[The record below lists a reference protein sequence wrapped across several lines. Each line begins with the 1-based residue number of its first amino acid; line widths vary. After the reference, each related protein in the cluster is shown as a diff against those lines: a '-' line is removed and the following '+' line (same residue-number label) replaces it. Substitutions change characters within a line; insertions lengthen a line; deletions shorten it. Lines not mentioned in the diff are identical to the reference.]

1 MKSVLLKHA
10 GLLSGS
16 RTVALSTVRGKYFG
30 PVDIR
35 DGVAVIRIDG
45 PGKMNTIDDDFRQ
58 EFEDLWEVSVV
69 LSDTVCRWPIDKR
82 GWVKLVLFPQYVLSR
97 KTWPRTRR

>member
-1 MKSVLLKHA
+1 MKSMLLKHA

-16 RTVALSTVRGKYFG
+16 RTASLSTVRGKYFG

-58 EFEDLWEVSVV
+58 EFEDVWEVSRP
-69 LSDTVCRWPIDKR
+69 L
-82 GWVKLVLFPQYVLSR
+82 Q
-97 KTWPRTRR
+97 